1 MEAGEAAEEA
11 AGEAAEEAG
20 AGEVAEAAAPT
31 GPAGGESEAPAPLH
45 KSRSQQAAAVLDR
58 NLAELASEWAGGGEG
73 LEGPAGGDTE
83 AAEPAAPRAEE

>member
-1 MEAGEAAEEA
+1 MEAGEAAE
-11 AGEAAEEAG
+11 EAAEEAG

-31 GPAGGESEAPAPLH
+31 GPASGEGEAPAPPLH

-58 NLAELASEWAGGGEG
+58 NLAELASEWAAGGEG
-73 LEGPAGGDTE
+73 LEGPAGGDAE